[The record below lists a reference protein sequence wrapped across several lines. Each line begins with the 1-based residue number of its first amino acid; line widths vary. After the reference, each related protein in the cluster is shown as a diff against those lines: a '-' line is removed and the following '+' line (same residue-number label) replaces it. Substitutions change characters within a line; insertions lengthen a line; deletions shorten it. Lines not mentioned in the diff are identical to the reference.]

1 MWSVDCY
8 LPVDDEEAE
17 RVGLVMGAS
26 DRAKGGVGVVVE
38 GSGPSSAVM
47 TGWYAAGSS
56 AVNMM

>member
-8 LPVDDEEAE
+8 LPVDEEEAE

-47 TGWYAAGSS
+47 TGWYAAGS
-56 AVNMM
+56 